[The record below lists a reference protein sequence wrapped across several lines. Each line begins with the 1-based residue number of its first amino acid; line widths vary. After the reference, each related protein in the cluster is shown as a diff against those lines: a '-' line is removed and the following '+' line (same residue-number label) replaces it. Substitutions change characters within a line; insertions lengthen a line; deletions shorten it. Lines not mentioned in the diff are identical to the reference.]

1 MDFIKSWTVSV
12 CLTLIISAVFS
23 LISPKGSMGRFYKV
37 IIAVFIFVSFLYP
50 FTDFDF
56 KEFASDFNFQ
66 SELESTQE
74 NLASQQVESVI
85 KNVLTASGIEGA
97 EVECVVLQ
105 TSDEISVE
113 DITVRVPEQYD
124 IAKVEKIILDETG
137 VAANVVV
144 K

>member
-23 LISPKGSMGRFYKV
+23 VISPKGSMGRFYKV
-37 IIAVFIFVSFLYP
+37 IIAVFIFVSLLYP

-74 NLASQQVESVI
+74 NLASQQVENVI

-113 DITVRVPEQYD
+113 NITVMVPKQYD
-124 IAKVEKIILDETG
+124 VAEVEKVILDETG
-137 VAANVVV
+137 VAADVVV